1 MRPRLDIVATITFG
15 IFLAISS
22 VAEQPESLK
31 RYPPYVEDDGK
42 MHIYFCGT
50 GTPDPAYQYL
60 RHPACIAV
68 RSSGKLFL
76 VDAGEG
82 ATARIGQLGLNL
94 AQLDPIFITHWHSDH
109 FGGLAMVINESWFV
123 GADSPINVYG
133 PYGIHRILDGINKSF
148 GPDILFRSANRQG
161 ILDPVL
167 AVATPHL
174 VNIAGDQNE
183 VVQNVW
189 HHRDTYVS
197 VFAVHHEPVFPA
209 FGYEIRFGPCKVI
222 ITGDTHVF
230 DALEPIEREADL
242 LISEA
247 LSYAQYISKLK
258 QTGDNRRA
266 RLRYEKA
273 KQIIHYHSNTL
284 DIAKMATKAGVKSVA
299 LTHLIPPPVSAEDKT
314 GFIQGMHK
322 FYSGPIRVMD
332 DLDEIVL
339 SDNGQG
345 SCKVEYP
352 TNRIPT
358 NVKGKS
364 EKSDKPQKA
373 TSAKAKSTGASK
385 STQFD
390 KGDQQ
395 SD

>member
-1 MRPRLDIVATITFG
+1 MRRTVDTIATV
-15 IFLAISS
+15 IFSVLFAISCL
-22 VAEQPESLK
+22 ANQPESLK
-31 RYPPYVEDDGK
+31 RYPPYVVDDGK
-42 MHIYFCGT
+42 MHIYLCGT

-60 RHPACIAV
+60 RHPACVAV
-68 RSSGKLFL
+68 QSSGKLFL
-76 VDAGEG
+76 IDAGEG

-133 PYGIHRILDGINKSF
+133 PYGIYRIIDGINQSF
-148 GPDILFRSANRQG
+148 APDIFFRSSNRQG

-167 AVATPHL
+167 AVAKPHL
-174 VNIAGDQNE
+174 INIAGDQNE
-183 VVQNVW
+183 IVQSVW
-189 HHRDTYVS
+189 HHRNTYVS

-222 ITGDTHVF
+222 VTGDTHVF
-230 DALEPIEREADL
+230 DALEPIERDADV

-273 KQIIHYHSNTL
+273 DQIIHYHSNTL
-284 DIAKMATKAGVKSVA
+284 DIAKMASKAGVKSVA
-299 LTHLIPPPVSAEDKT
+299 LTHLIPPPVTEQDKI
-314 GFIQGMHK
+314 GFIKGMSK
-322 FYSGPIRVMD
+322 YYSGPIRVMD

-358 NVKGKS
+358 STK
-364 EKSDKPQKA
+364 EKSGKGTPIKK
-373 TSAKAKSTGASK
+373 TSMPEEKSNK
-385 STQFD
+385 SD
-390 KGDQQ
+390 ESPHSNKSDQNPK
-395 SD
+395 

>member
-1 MRPRLDIVATITFG
+1 MLKVFAKL
-15 IFLAISS
+15 FLAILLFSILSS
-22 VAEQPESLK
+22 HSTAKQPESL
-31 RYPPYVEDDGK
+31 RHYPPYVEDDGK

-50 GTPDPAYQYL
+50 GTPDPAYQWL
-60 RHPACIAV
+60 RHPACVAI

-82 ATARIGQLGLNL
+82 TTARIGQLDLNL
-94 AQLDPIFITHWHSDH
+94 AQVDPIFITHWHSDH

-123 GADSPINVYG
+123 GASKPINVYG
-133 PYGIHRILDGINKSF
+133 PYGIFNIMEGIRKSF

-174 VNIAGDQNE
+174 INIAGDQSE
-183 VVQNVW
+183 VIQEVW
-189 HHRDTYVS
+189 HHGNTTVS

-230 DALEPIEREADL
+230 DGLENIERDADL

-258 QTGDNRRA
+258 QTGNNRRA
-266 RLRYEKA
+266 RLRYEKSD
-273 KQIIHYHSNTL
+273 QIIHYHSNTL

-299 LTHLIPPPVSAEDKT
+299 LTHLIPPPVTEADKKE
-314 GFIQGMHK
+314 FIAGMSN
-322 FYSGPIRVMD
+322 YYTGPIRVMD
-332 DLDEIVL
+332 DLDKITL
-339 SDNGQG
+339 ADSGRGQ
-345 SCKVEYP
+345 CRVEYP
-352 TNRIPT
+352 SDSKNNKASKKPT
-358 NVKGKS
+358 NKQDIQHK
-364 EKSDKPQKA
+364 Q
-373 TSAKAKSTGASK
+373 STENSGSK
-385 STQFD
+385 L
-390 KGDQQ
+390 
-395 SD
+395 